1 MPADP
6 APATPHSPCAHAAR
20 RGIILMVAAI
30 FMFSLMDVAAKAIS
44 QRADTVMALWAR
56 YAGQMLIVVV
66 IALPRLHTI
75 ARTRYPSI
83 QFARSLALLAASSF
97 MFFGIARLD
106 LAEVTAVMA
115 TNPVLITLGAALF
128 LGERL
133 GWRRVAGI
141 AVALGGALMIIRPG
155 TAVFSLYALL
165 PLCAAICF
173 ATYALLTRRV
183 GRDESPWTSLLYTA
197 AVGCVVLSLIVPA
210 FWIPPDRITVAWM
223 VFIAATG
230 AAGQLLLI
238 RALTVAEAST
248 VAPFSYC
255 GVIFATLF
263 GLTLFGEVPDAL
275 TVLGALVIVGAG
287 LYVWRRETRARATTG
302 PRV

>member
-6 APATPHSPCAHAAR
+6 APANPTSPVSGAAR
-20 RGIILMVAAI
+20 RGIALMLAAI
-30 FMFSLMDVAAKAIS
+30 FMFSLMDVAAKVIS

-56 YAGQMLIVVV
+56 YAGQMLIVLL
-66 IALPRLHTI
+66 IALPRLKRV
-75 ARTRYPSI
+75 ARTRYPAI

-97 MFFGIARLD
+97 MFFGIARLE

-133 GWRRVAGI
+133 GWRRIAGI
-141 AVALGGALMIIRPG
+141 ALALTGALIIIRPG
-155 TAVFSLYALL
+155 TEVFSVDALL
-165 PLCAAICF
+165 PQCAAICF

-183 GRDESPWTSLLYTA
+183 GRDEDPWTSLLYTA
-197 AVGCVVLSLIVPA
+197 AVGCVVLSALVPG
-210 FWIPPDRITVAWM
+210 FWVAPDRVTIAWM
-223 VFIAATG
+223 IFVAATG

-248 VAPFSYC
+248 VAPFSYS
-255 GVIFATLF
+255 GVIFATIF
-263 GLTLFGEVPDAL
+263 GLVLFNEVPDAL
-275 TVLGALVIVGAG
+275 TILGALVIVGAG
-287 LYVWRRETRARATTG
+287 LYVWRRETRGRDGTV
-302 PRV
+302 PQV